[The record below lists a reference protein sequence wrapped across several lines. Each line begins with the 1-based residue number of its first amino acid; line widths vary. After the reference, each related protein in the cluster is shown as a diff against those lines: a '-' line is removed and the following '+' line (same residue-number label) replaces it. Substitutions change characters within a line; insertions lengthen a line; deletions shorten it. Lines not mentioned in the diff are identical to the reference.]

1 MKRMWMSNFKR
12 EVEKYLK
19 GTIVV
24 KVETGISLAGF
35 EIEIVQIIIHNDFFN
50 QPFIHNIGSVANVMS
65 FSPIDVAQS
74 FIRFYKGIIL
84 RKIFKES
91 IDKK

>member
-1 MKRMWMSNFKR
+1 MKRMWMSNFKI

-24 KVETGISLAGF
+24 KVETSISLAGF
-35 EIEIVQIIIHNDFFN
+35 EIVQIIIHNDFFN
-50 QPFIHNIGSVANVMS
+50 QPFIYNIGSVDNVMS

>member
-1 MKRMWMSNFKR
+1 MKRMWMSKFKS

-24 KVETGISLAGF
+24 KVETSISLVGF
-35 EIEIVQIIIHNDFFN
+35 EMEIVQVIIHNDFY
-50 QPFIHNIGSVANVMS
+50 QPFIHNIGSVDNVMS
-65 FSPIDVAQS
+65 FDPIDVAQS